1 MNAFWHRLKYTVQE
15 DLNSLMDKK
24 KTGNENPIEQL
35 NQYFLDAQQQTAE
48 IGKLLER
55 QGRLKQELEQERQDA
70 DLMAMKRRRQ
80 LELAEATGEEE
91 LISFA
96 KAETEA
102 YEGRVA
108 RLSASIQEATN
119 ELLSLERKFEEMKHR
134 VKDMRVRQLQL
145 MGKEN
150 VTRAQEKMDRFAAPE
165 TLFST
170 LDDLHSY
177 IENLGGSKRSASSAS
192 SMEQRLD
199 SLEKS
204 SAKQEEIV

>member
-1 MNAFWHRLKYTVQE
+1 MNAFWHRVKYTVQE
-15 DLNSLMDKK
+15 DLNKWMDKPQRK
-24 KTGNENPIEQL
+24 ENPLEML
-35 NQYFLDAQQQTAE
+35 NQYFLDAQKQTAE

-55 QGRLKQELEQERQDA
+55 QGKLKEELENERQDA
-70 DLMAMKRRRQ
+70 ELMAMKRRHQ
-80 LELAEATGEEE
+80 LELAEETGEAE
-91 LISFA
+91 LITFA
-96 KAETEA
+96 QEEVEA

-108 RLSASIQEATN
+108 RLSASIQEATE

-145 MGKEN
+145 MGREN
-150 VTRAQEKMDRFAAPE
+150 VTRAKEKMDRFVKPDQS
-165 TLFST
+165 FST

-177 IENLGGSKRSASSAS
+177 IENLGSGRRTRQSHS

-204 SAKQEEIV
+204 NAKTQDIV

>member
-15 DLNSLMDKK
+15 DIRSLMDEPQKK
-24 KTGNENPIEQL
+24 ENPLALL
-35 NQYFLDAQQQTAE
+35 NQYFLDAQKQTAE

-55 QGRLKQELEQERQDA
+55 QSRLKEELENERADA
-70 DLMAMKRRRQ
+70 DLMAVKRRNQ
-80 LELAEATGEEE
+80 LELAEATGEVE
-91 LISFA
+91 LIAFA
-96 KAETEA
+96 KEEVEA

-108 RLSASIQEATN
+108 RLSASIQDATH

-150 VTRAQEKMDRFAAPE
+150 VTRAQEKMDRFVTPDSA
-165 TLFST
+165 FST

-177 IENLGGSKRSASSAS
+177 IENLGGGTRTTQSHS

-199 SLEKS
+199 SLEKTH
-204 SAKQEEIV
+204 AKS

>member
-1 MNAFWHRLKYTVQE
+1 MNAFWHKLKYTVQE
-15 DLNSLMDKK
+15 ELNGLMDKPQK
-24 KTGNENPIEQL
+24 KENPLELL
-35 NQYFLDAQQQTAE
+35 NQYFLDAQKQTAE

-55 QGRLKQELEQERQDA
+55 QGRLKEELETECQDA

-80 LELAEATGEEE
+80 LELAEVTGDAE
-91 LISFA
+91 LIAFA
-96 KAETEA
+96 QEEVEA

-108 RLSASIQEATN
+108 RLSTSIQDATK

-150 VTRAQEKMDRFAAPE
+150 VTRAQEKMDRFVKPDQS
-165 TLFST
+165 FST

-177 IENLGGSKRSASSAS
+177 IENLGGRTRTAQTHS

-204 SAKQEEIV
+204 NAKSQDIV

>member
-1 MNAFWHRLKYTVQE
+1 MNAFWHRVKYTVQE
-15 DLNSLMDKK
+15 DLNGLFDKK
-24 KTGNENPIEQL
+24 KKENPLATL
-35 NQYFLDAQQQTAE
+35 NQYFLDAQQQTVE

-55 QGRLKQELEQERQDA
+55 QGRLKEELEQERQDA
-70 DLMAMKRRRQ
+70 ELMAMKRRRQ

-96 KAETEA
+96 KAEVEA

-108 RLSASIQEATN
+108 RLSASIQDATH

-150 VTRAQEKMDRFAAPE
+150 VTRAEEKMNRFVAPE
-165 TLFST
+165 DMFST
-170 LDDLHSY
+170 LDHLHAY
-177 IENLGGSKRSASSAS
+177 IENLGGSTPSKQSAS
-192 SMEQRLD
+192 SMEQRLE
-199 SLEKS
+199 SLEKTNANS
-204 SAKQEEIV
+204 

>member
-15 DLNSLMDKK
+15 DINRVMNQSKK
-24 KTGNENPIEQL
+24 KENPLVLL

-55 QGRLKQELEQERQDA
+55 QSRLKEELESERQDA
-70 DLMAMKRRRQ
+70 DLMAMKRRQQ
-80 LELAEATGEEE
+80 LELAEATNEYE
-91 LISFA
+91 LIAFA
-96 KAETEA
+96 KEEVEA

-108 RLSASIQEATN
+108 RLSASIQDVTQ

-150 VTRAQEKMDRFAAPE
+150 VTRAQDKMDRFVQPDS
-165 TLFST
+165 TLST

-177 IENLGGSKRSASSAS
+177 IENLGGSTRTTYSHST
-192 SMEQRLD
+192 MGQRLD
-199 SLEKS
+199 SLEKTHARS
-204 SAKQEEIV
+204 SEIV

>member
-15 DLNSLMDKK
+15 DLNSLMDKPRK
-24 KTGNENPIEQL
+24 KENPLALL
-35 NQYFLDAQQQTAE
+35 NQYFLDAQQQTTE

-55 QGRLKQELEQERQDA
+55 QGRLKEELENERQDA
-70 DLMAMKRRRQ
+70 ELLAMKRRDQ
-80 LELAEATGEEE
+80 LKLAEAAGEYE
-91 LISFA
+91 LVSFA
-96 KAETEA
+96 KEEVEA
-102 YEGRVA
+102 YENRVA
-108 RLSASIQEATN
+108 RLSASIQDATQ

-134 VKDMRVRQLQL
+134 IKDMRVRQLQL

-150 VTRAQEKMDRFAAPE
+150 VTRAQEKMDKFVQPDPI
-165 TLFST
+165 FST

-177 IENLGGSKRSASSAS
+177 IENLGSATTARQSHS

-204 SAKQEEIV
+204 AKSQDIV

>member
-1 MNAFWHRLKYTVQE
+1 MNAFWHKLKYTVQE
-15 DLNSLMDKK
+15 DLNNLMDKPQK
-24 KTGNENPIEQL
+24 KENPLELL
-35 NQYFLDAQQQTAE
+35 NQYFLDAQKQTAE

-55 QGRLKQELEQERQDA
+55 QGRLKEELENECQDA
-70 DLMAMKRRRQ
+70 DLMAVKRRHQ
-80 LELAEATGEEE
+80 LELAEATGDAE
-91 LISFA
+91 LIAFA
-96 KAETEA
+96 QEEVEA

-108 RLSASIQEATN
+108 RLSASIQDATQ

-150 VTRAQEKMDRFAAPE
+150 VTRAQEKMDRFVKPDQS
-165 TLFST
+165 FST

-177 IENLGGSKRSASSAS
+177 IENLGGGTRTTQSHS

-204 SAKQEEIV
+204 NAKTQDIV

>member
-1 MNAFWHRLKYTVQE
+1 MNAFWHKLKYTVQE
-15 DLNSLMDKK
+15 DLNNLMDKPQK
-24 KTGNENPIEQL
+24 KENPLELL
-35 NQYFLDAQQQTAE
+35 NQYFLDAQKQTAE

-55 QGRLKQELEQERQDA
+55 QGRLKEELENECQDA
-70 DLMAMKRRRQ
+70 DLMAVKRRHQ
-80 LELAEATGEEE
+80 LELAEATGDAE
-91 LISFA
+91 LIAFA
-96 KAETEA
+96 KEEVVA

-108 RLSASIQEATN
+108 RLSASIQDATQ

-150 VTRAQEKMDRFAAPE
+150 VTRAQEKMDRFVKPDQS
-165 TLFST
+165 FST
-170 LDDLHSY
+170 LDDLHAY
-177 IENLGGSKRSASSAS
+177 IENLGGGTRTPQSHS

-204 SAKQEEIV
+204 NAKTQDIV